1 LIAKKTYKG
10 FVDYNRDYDLGSKK
24 MNFDYVIIGGGS
36 AGCTLAHRLGEDPS
50 VSICVLEAGGSHKNP
65 LVWVPAMVIGLMPWK
80 IKNWAFQTTPQP
92 QLNNRSGYQPRGK
105 VLGGS
110 SSINAMIYI
119 RGVKQDYDA
128 WRDQGC
134 DGWSFDEVLPY
145 FKKSEHREAGG
156 TDLRGQGGPLNV
168 APITDPSPINECF
181 FNAFDELGLPRTDD
195 FNGPS
200 QEGAGYYEVTQ
211 KNGERWSTAR
221 AYLEPALAR
230 GNVTV
235 YSKAHVQR
243 INLDQTDDAKRASSV
258 EVDINGKKHTISAN
272 KEIIL
277 AAGAFGSPQQLLLS
291 GIGGKQKLVSHGIEQ
306 THDLP
311 GVGENLQDHADYL
324 LSFKSK
330 SLDTVGFSI
339 LGGLKLVW
347 ESLRYFTKRR
357 GMLAT
362 NYAESGAFLKVA
374 SDAVSPDI
382 QIHFIRALVDDHGR
396 NLHWGHGY
404 SAHVC
409 ILRPNSRGSVA
420 LNSANYKDDPAIDI
434 AFLQDDRD
442 MELLYQ
448 GSRLTQKILRAS
460 SFDKVRG
467 VPLYESDN
475 DDEAAFRDDIRQ
487 RCDTVYHPVGTCKM
501 GHDEM
506 AVVDTRLRVHGI
518 QGLRVVD
525 ASIMPTLISG
535 NTNAATIM
543 IAEKAADMIKQDNAN
558 MLSEA

>member
-1 LIAKKTYKG
+1 
-10 FVDYNRDYDLGSKK
+10 
-24 MNFDYVIIGGGS
+24 MNFDYVIVGGGS

-50 VSICVLEAGGSHKNP
+50 VRICVLEAGGSHKNP
-65 LVWVPAMVIGLMPWK
+65 LIWIPSMLIATVPYR
-80 IKNWAFQTTPQP
+80 IKNWAFETTPQSK
-92 QLNNRSGYQPRGK
+92 LNNRNGYQPRGK
-105 VLGGS
+105 ALGGS

-128 WRDQGC
+128 WLEQGC
-134 DGWSFDEVLPY
+134 QGWGFDDVLPY
-145 FKKSEHREAGG
+145 FKKAEHREAGA
-156 TDLRGQGGPLNV
+156 TELRGQGGPLNV
-168 APITDPSPINECF
+168 APITDPSPINQCF
-181 FNAFDELGLPRTDD
+181 LDAVVELGLPLNDD

-235 YSKAHVQR
+235 FSKAHVQK
-243 INLDQTDDAKRASSV
+243 INLDQAGGTKRAISV
-258 EVDINGKKHTISAN
+258 EVDIKGKNHTISAN

-291 GIGGKQKLVSHGIEQ
+291 GIGGKDKLAAHGIEQ
-306 THDLP
+306 AHDLP
-311 GVGENLQDHADYL
+311 GVGENLQDHPDYV

-330 SLDTVGFSI
+330 SLDTFGFSI
-339 LGGLKLVW
+339 RGVFKMVR

-362 NYAESGAFLKVA
+362 NFGESGAFLKVA

-396 NLHWGHGY
+396 ALHLSHGY
-404 SAHVC
+404 AAHVC
-409 ILRPNSRGSVA
+409 ILRPESRGSVT
-420 LNSANYKDDPAIDI
+420 LNSADYKDAPVIDI

-448 GSRLTQKILRAS
+448 GSRLMQKIFRAS

-467 VPLYESDN
+467 KPLYESDN
-475 DDEAAFRDDIRQ
+475 DDEAAFREDIRQ
-487 RCDTVYHPVGTCKM
+487 RCDTVYHPIGTCKM
-501 GHDEM
+501 GNDDM

-518 QGLRVVD
+518 KGLRVVD

-535 NTNAATIM
+535 NTNAPTIM
-543 IAEKAADMIKQDNAN
+543 IAEKAADMIKQDNA
-558 MLSEA
+558 

>member
-1 LIAKKTYKG
+1 
-10 FVDYNRDYDLGSKK
+10 

-36 AGCTLAHRLGEDPS
+36 AGCALAYRLGEDPS

-65 LVWVPAMVIGLMPWK
+65 LIWIPSMVIGLMPRK
-80 IKNWAFQTTPQP
+80 IKNWAFETTSQP
-92 QLNNRSGYQPRGK
+92 QLNNRNAYQPRGK
-105 VLGGS
+105 ALGGS

-128 WRDQGC
+128 WQQQGC
-134 DGWSFDEVLPY
+134 EGWGFDDVLPY
-145 FKKSEHREAGG
+145 FKKSEHREAGA
-156 TDLRGQGGPLNV
+156 TELRGQGGPLNV
-168 APITDPSPINECF
+168 APVTDPSPINQCF
-181 FNAFDELGLPRTDD
+181 LDAVDELGLPRTDD
-195 FNGPS
+195 FNGPT
-200 QEGAGYYEVTQ
+200 QEGAGYFEVTQ

-235 YSKAHVQR
+235 FSKAHVQK
-243 INLDQTDDAKRASSV
+243 INLEHIDSGKRASSV
-258 EVDINGKKHTISAN
+258 EVEIKGKKHTISAN

-277 AAGAFGSPQQLLLS
+277 SAGAFGSPQQLLLS
-291 GIGGKQKLVSHGIEQ
+291 GIGPKDKLTVHGIQ
-306 THDLP
+306 QMHDLP

-324 LSFKSK
+324 LSFKSA

-339 LGGLKLVW
+339 LGGLKFAW
-347 ESLRYFTKRR
+347 EALRYFTKRR
-357 GMLAT
+357 GTLAT
-362 NYAESGAFLKVA
+362 NYAESGAFLKVE

-382 QIHFIRALVDDHGR
+382 QIHFVRALVDDHGR

-409 ILRPNSRGSVA
+409 ILRPKSRGSVS
-420 LNSANYKDDPAIDI
+420 LNSALYKDDPAIDI
-434 AFLQDDRD
+434 AFLRDQRD
-442 MELLYQ
+442 MELLYK

-467 VPLYESDN
+467 EPMYDSDN
-475 DDEAAFRDDIRQ
+475 DDEAAFREDIRQ

-501 GHDEM
+501 GEDDM
-506 AVVDTRLRVHGI
+506 AVVDSRLRVHGI

-535 NTNAATIM
+535 NTNAPAIM
-543 IAEKAADMIKQDNAN
+543 IAEKAADMIKQDNR
-558 MLSEA
+558 